1 MRAGSTPAAVA
12 PLHPRDSHAL
22 RGLDAAVAA
31 FTEARARGRLHHA
44 WLLTGP
50 EGMGKASF
58 AYRAARRLLGARPSI
73 ADRDDLAS
81 SPQDPVCRMVSAQ
94 SHPDLMVL
102 ERWSEANPTRKSIPV
117 DEARRLPEFFS
128 KAPAIAD
135 YRVAI
140 IDAAD
145 DLNVNAA
152 NAVLKTLEEP
162 SGRGVLF
169 LVSHAPGRL
178 LPTIR
183 SRCRRLAFAPW
194 SEPELIAFI
203 HEHSDLHDDDAL
215 RLAQMSRGA
224 PGRALS
230 LAARG
235 ALDIDRLVETILM
248 RLPTTDGSQ
257 LLGLAESFR
266 GPEGGQRFNLL
277 IERFADRLQAAA
289 IHAVGATDAEGGGDL
304 AAAERWSGAWDRLNR
319 LPGEVEAL
327 NLDRADAFWS
337 LMGDLRAVA
346 ARHPLNLHP

>member
-1 MRAGSTPAAVA
+1 MVAAA
-12 PLHPRDSHAL
+12 PLHPRESYAL

-31 FTEARARGRLHHA
+31 FTEAQARGRLHHA

-58 AYRAARRLLGARPSI
+58 AYRAARRLLGARPI
-73 ADRDDLAS
+73 PGARPGDGDLLAS
-81 SPQDPVCRMVSAQ
+81 SPDDPVCRMVAAR

-102 ERWSEANPTRKSIPV
+102 ERMSEASPTRKSIPV

-128 KAPAIAD
+128 KAPAIAAF
-135 YRVAI
+135 RVAI

-169 LVSHAPGRL
+169 LVSHSPGRL

-194 SEPELIAFI
+194 SEPDLIGFI
-203 HEHSDLHDDDAL
+203 NEHLNLDADDAV
-215 RLAQMSRGA
+215 RLARMSRGA
-224 PGRALS
+224 PGRAVS

-235 ALDIDRLVETILM
+235 ALDIDRQVEGILE
-248 RLPTTDGSQ
+248 RLPTTDGPE
-257 LLGLAESFR
+257 LLGLADSFR
-266 GPEGGQRFNLL
+266 GPEGGPRFNLL
-277 IERFADRLQAAA
+277 LERFADRLQAAA
-289 IHAVGATDAEGGGDL
+289 TARMETGAL
-304 AAAERWSGAWDRLNR
+304 AAADRWSDAWDRLIR
-319 LPGEVEAL
+319 LPDQVEAL

-346 ARHPLNLHP
+346 AHHPLAS

>member
-1 MRAGSTPAAVA
+1 MASTA
-12 PLHPRDSHAL
+12 PLHPRDSYTL
-22 RGLDAAVAA
+22 QGLDAAVAA
-31 FTEARARGRLHHA
+31 FMEARARERLHHA

-58 AYRAARRLLGARPSI
+58 AYRAARRLLGAKPVTG
-73 ADRDDLAS
+73 DGCGLAS
-81 SPQDPVCRMVSAQ
+81 SPDDPVCRMVAAQ

-102 ERWSEANPTRKSIPV
+102 ERMSEASPTRKSIPV

-128 KAPAIAD
+128 KAPAIAA

-194 SEPELIAFI
+194 AEADLIGFI
-203 HEHSDLHDDDAL
+203 QAHLDVDADDAL
-215 RLAQMSRGA
+215 RLARMSRGA

-235 ALDIDRLVETILM
+235 ALDVDRQVEAILR
-248 RLPTTDGSQ
+248 RLPVTDGPE
-257 LLGLAESFR
+257 LLGLADSFR
-266 GPEGGQRFNLL
+266 GPEGGPRFNLL
-277 IERFADRLQAAA
+277 LERFADRLHAAA
-289 IHAVGATDAEGGGDL
+289 ALRTEIGAL
-304 AAAERWSGAWDRLNR
+304 AAADRWSGAWDRLSR
-319 LPGEVEAL
+319 LPDQVEAL

-346 ARHPLNLHP
+346 AHHPLTS